1 MRAVIYARV
10 STEEQA
16 KHNFSLESQVDLA
29 RKWIIEHKFELACEP
44 FIDAGESAKTMNRKA
59 LARLL
64 EYCRTHKDKV
74 DAVLIYKIDRIA
86 RNMADH
92 VAIRSLLSQ
101 YGVRIYSV
109 TEPIGG
115 DNSTSKL
122 LENVMASFAQ
132 FDNDAKAERTKDGI
146 RKRVSKG
153 EISWVAPI
161 GYCNVMKPGGYK
173 TIVPDTERAPIVKKL
188 FEEYAKGIYKESEIT
203 RMANNIGFTTP
214 KGNKIRQ
221 QVIHKMLR
229 SRIYTGVFLCRG
241 QEMQGAFE
249 PIITTEL
256 FERVQFYIRNKTG
269 RTTNHPKR
277 MLNPDFPLRVTA
289 RCVCGG
295 KFTGSWSRG
304 HGGRY
309 AYYHCARCHKRSV
322 KKEIFESQFME
333 LLQKL
338 APKKEEM
345 AMFRATVIDYWQNKH
360 NELNTDIATID
371 RNIQK
376 VEEEKVKV
384 VDLTKQGI
392 FDAETAKEELNRIKE
407 KITVLKLS
415 RNELQIEE
423 FDVEA
428 CVNYCLY
435 FMVNVAK
442 LWYEIKLSDKIKFQ
456 EMVFPNG
463 ISYDYSA
470 FGTTKT
476 ADVYELKQLIT
487 TKNSTMVPLKGLNW
501 NHIMRNIR
509 EFSELLKIALPELG
523 INPDFSAISA

>member
-16 KHNFSLESQVDLA
+16 KHNFSLESQVDLS
-29 RKWIIEHKFELACEP
+29 RKWVVDHKFELACEP
-44 FIDAGESAKTMNRKA
+44 FVDAGESAKTMNRKA

-64 EYCRTHKDKV
+64 EYCRTHKGRV

-132 FDNDAKAERTKDGI
+132 FDNDAKSERTKDGI
-146 RKRVSKG
+146 NKRVSKG
-153 EISWVAPI
+153 EISWVAPV
-161 GYCNVMKPGGYK
+161 GYNNVMKPGGHK
-173 TIVPDTERAPIVKKL
+173 TIVPDPERAPMVKKL

-203 RMANNIGFTTP
+203 RMANSLGFTSI

-221 QVIHKMLR
+221 QAIHKMLR
-229 SRIYTGVFLCRG
+229 SKIYTGTFVHKG
-241 QEMQGAFE
+241 AEKQGVFE
-249 PIITTEL
+249 PLITTEL
-256 FERVQFYIRNKTG
+256 FERVQFYIRNKSG
-269 RTTNHPKR
+269 RLTNHPKR
-277 MLNPDFPLRVTA
+277 ALNPDFPLRVTA

-295 KFTGSWSRG
+295 RFTGSWSRG
-304 HGGRY
+304 QLGGRY
-309 AYYHCARCHKRSV
+309 AYYHCAKCHKKSV
-322 KKEIFESQFME
+322 KKEVFEQQFME
-333 LLQKL
+333 FLTQL

-345 AMFRATVIDYWQNKH
+345 GMFRASIIDYWQGKH

-371 RNIQK
+371 RNIEK
-376 VEEEKVKV
+376 VEEEKVRV
-384 VDLTKQGI
+384 VELTKQNV
-392 FDAETAKEELNRIKE
+392 FDSETAKEELNRIKE
-407 KITVLKLS
+407 KITVLRLN
-415 RNELQIEE
+415 RNDLQIEE
-423 FDVEA
+423 FDVES

-435 FMVNVAK
+435 FMVNVYK
-442 LWYEIKLSDKIKFQ
+442 LWYEVKLTDKIKFQ
-456 EMVFPNG
+456 EMIFPEG
-463 ISYDYSA
+463 VLYDYSA

-476 ADVYELKQLIT
+476 ADIYTLKSLIDT
-487 TKNSTMVPLKGLNW
+487 PNSTMVPRVRIELTTPCSSGMSSTTELPR
-501 NHIMRNIR
+501 HIQLTND
-509 EFSELLKIALPELG
+509 LYL
-523 INPDFSAISA
+523 